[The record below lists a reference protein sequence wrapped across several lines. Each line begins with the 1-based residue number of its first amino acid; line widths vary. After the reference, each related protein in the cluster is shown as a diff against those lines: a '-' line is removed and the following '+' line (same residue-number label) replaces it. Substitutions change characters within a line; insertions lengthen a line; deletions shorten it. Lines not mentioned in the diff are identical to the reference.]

1 MEERSYAFEVPI
13 AFSQVNVD
21 ERFVLDWSHAY
32 DSRPHVVAAQINS
45 WISDLL
51 SDLLG
56 ALTWGFNC

>member
-1 MEERSYAFEVPI
+1 MEERIYAFEVPI

-21 ERFVLDWSHAY
+21 ERFVLDWSHAD
-32 DSRPHVVAAQINS
+32 DSRPHVVAVRIFS
-45 WISDLL
+45 RISDVL